1 MNILATVVAIAATIL
16 AVRCHMRIR
25 EIDLRLKYQD
35 FPHRKWDLENP
46 IREMR
51 WNSKGEPIESWE
63 SRTLEKSLRD
73 TRKSS
78 YANRGLCVAIAILG
92 WITAF
97 GF

>member
-1 MNILATVVAIAATIL
+1 MNIIATGVAIAATML
-16 AVRCHMRIR
+16 AVRCQVRIR
-25 EIDLRLKYQD
+25 GIETRLKYQD
-35 FPHRKWDLENP
+35 FPHRQWDLENP

-63 SRTLEKSLRD
+63 SRTLENSLRY
-73 TRKSS
+73 TMRNS
-78 YANRGLCVAIAILG
+78 YVNRGVFVGIAILS

>member
-1 MNILATVVAIAATIL
+1 
-16 AVRCHMRIR
+16 MRGI
-25 EIDLRLKYQD
+25 EARLKYQA
-35 FPHRKWDLENP
+35 FPHRNWDLENP

-63 SRTLEKSLRD
+63 SRTLENSLRD
-73 TRKSS
+73 IRKNS
-78 YANRGLCVAIAILG
+78 YTNRGVFVVIAVLA